1 MEFDVGVHLADEFL
15 LRAADVAAA
24 AARPVAAGDRT
35 VTGTVW
41 DVDRDDGEEDQSAG
55 RTYQNQNNT
64 SCPRSRT
71 EVRPTAS
78 GASTATTEM
87 VRRGGAFGST
97 RSLSRRRSWRRSA
110 LGGRSASARRG
121 GVARRRG

>member
-41 DVDRDDGEEDQSAG
+41 DVDRDDGDGSTGRRFRVHEIAQSAAFVA
-55 RTYQNQNNT
+55 
-64 SCPRSRT
+64 S
-71 EVRPTAS
+71 VRPRRPF
-78 GASTATTEM
+78 GVSTA
-87 VRRGGAFGST
+87 R
-97 RSLSRRRSWRRSA
+97 WRRPSPGVTDA
-110 LGGRSASARRG
+110 GAASCDMDPFRLLPADDDDDG
-121 GVARRRG
+121 EQMSMQFSV